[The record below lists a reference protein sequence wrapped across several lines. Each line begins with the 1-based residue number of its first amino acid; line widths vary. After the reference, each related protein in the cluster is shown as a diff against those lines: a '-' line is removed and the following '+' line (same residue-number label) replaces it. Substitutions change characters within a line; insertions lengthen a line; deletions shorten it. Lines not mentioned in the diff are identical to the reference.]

1 MTRSLL
7 VLLLT
12 TASAFAA
19 ETLPAG
25 VGTRARGDG
34 QVLVDAKGMTLYFND
49 RDEGVKDRSTCIE
62 ECALSWPP
70 MVAAADAAAPAGWT
84 TIARPE
90 GTRQWAYKGK
100 PVYHYGQDAFP
111 GAEFGEGVESVWR
124 VAFIPIPM
132 PAEIKQGA
140 TVPGKVLTD
149 AKGMTLYTMDAD
161 TPGAKPGCVEKCLW
175 SWTPVTAPL
184 MARAFAD
191 WTVVNLDNGSRQWVY
206 KGKPLYRF
214 TGDIAVAEIN
224 GAKQKGW
231 SVTVLEPAPSRPPF
245 TTVSYSDAGEIVGN
259 EQGLTL
265 YSRELNPRLRRFFQ
279 NPNCE
284 GECVDPMWVPVF
296 APADAKPVG
305 SWMII
310 DVDGGKRQWTYKG
323 NKVYTNVNDKKP
335 GDFRGIRFG
344 GDRTFSA
351 IMRSGL
357 QMQGTTV
364 GG

>member
-1 MTRSLL
+1 MWPPFL
-7 VLLLT
+7 
-12 TASAFAA
+12 A
-19 ETLPAG
+19 
-25 VGTRARGDG
+25 GDG
-34 QVLVDAKGMTLYFND
+34 V
-49 RDEGVKDRSTCIE
+49 
-62 ECALSWPP
+62 
-70 MVAAADAAAPAGWT
+70 AAPAGWT
-84 TIARPE
+84 TITRAE

-100 PVYHYGQDAFP
+100 PVYRYTQDAFA
-111 GAEFGEGVESVWR
+111 GGQFGDGVDSVWR
-124 VAFIPIPM
+124 IAFIPIPM
-132 PAEIKQGA
+132 PAEIRQGP
-140 TVPGKVLTD
+140 TVLGKVLTD
-149 AKGMTLYTMDAD
+149 AKGMTLYTAAADA
-161 TPGAKPGCVEKCLW
+161 PGGKPGCSGQCLW
-175 SWTPVTAPL
+175 SWTPVTAPM

-191 WTVVNLDNGSRQWVY
+191 WTVVELDNGSRQWAF
-206 KGKPLYRF
+206 KGKPLYRHV
-214 TGDIAVAEIN
+214 GDISVGEIN
-224 GAKQKGW
+224 GTKQKGW
-231 SVTVLEPAPSRPPF
+231 SATVLEPAAPRPSF
-245 TTVSYSDAGEIVGN
+245 TTVNASDAGEIVGN

-284 GECVDPMWVPVF
+284 GECVDPIWLPVM
-296 APADAKPVG
+296 APPDAKPVG

-310 DVDGGKRQWTYKG
+310 DIDGGKRQWTYKG